1 LCKCSEP
8 FIEKQKAKEN
18 KMMPEKVQDF
28 GNKQFNTWRLPCP
41 MMKNRNAISPDSY
54 YLYPIQTKQGNI
66 KIISKA
72 RNSAVHN
79 DRQKSSNI
87 KCFKDAHSS
96 LRLQWSIPNAD

>member
-1 LCKCSEP
+1 M
-8 FIEKQKAKEN
+8 N
-18 KMMPEKVQDF
+18 
-28 GNKQFNTWRLPCP
+28 
-41 MMKNRNAISPDSY
+41 NRNAISADSY

-66 KIISKA
+66 KTISKA

-96 LRLQWSIPNAD
+96 LRLQWHVLQAD